1 MTTKITC
8 EECNGKGSY
17 VDELG
22 CEDGEIPMTRECDNC
37 NGRGYYLQDED
48 GNNDNHQ

>member
-1 MTTKITC
+1 MATKIIC

-22 CEDGEIPMTRECDNC
+22 CEDGEISMTRECDNC
-37 NGRGYYLQDED
+37 NGRGYYYQDEN
-48 GNNDNHQ
+48 GVNDNHQ